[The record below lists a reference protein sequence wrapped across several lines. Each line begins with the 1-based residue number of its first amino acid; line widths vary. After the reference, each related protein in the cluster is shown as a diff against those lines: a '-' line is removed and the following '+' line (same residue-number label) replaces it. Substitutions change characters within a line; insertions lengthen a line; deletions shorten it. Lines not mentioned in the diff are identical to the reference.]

1 MRLATEIHQTDRERA
16 DAEYVR
22 LHAAI
27 RAEKRLLDGW
37 RVRHGVAGDEERA
50 ELATY
55 AAAAHRSIAE
65 LTKRI
70 HELRSPE
77 ERAA

>member
-1 MRLATEIHQTDRERA
+1 MRLATEIRQTDQQRA
-16 DAEYVR
+16 DAEYAR
-22 LHAAI
+22 LQAAI
-27 RAEKRLLDGW
+27 RAERRLLDGW

-50 ELATY
+50 ELAGY
-55 AAAAHRSIAE
+55 AAAAKRSIEE